1 MRGGWERGVGWLR
14 FEKHKAC
21 NPQSCEPS
29 RTRCGPPQRQSGG
42 LWGKLVARIRYLF
55 SHRAFSFIIHSPYF
69 EWHSSVAN
77 IYYLLSPFLPTR
89 QVRSLGTLWVSVAL
103 GRVGRKGARREGGA
117 EGGGRAPL
125 EKNAKGKR
133 RTNSQIQKLASILSF
148 KLVITAGGQCLPLAP
163 AALFRR
169 SRVRGK
175 DTIPV
180 VVFVAKHT
188 ILSTIRPLREPFL
201 YCKLLSGGPAF
212 CA

>member
-1 MRGGWERGVGWLR
+1 MGWRR

-21 NPQSCEPS
+21 HPQSCEPS

-103 GRVGRKGARREGGA
+103 GRVGRKGERREGGGA
-117 EGGGRAPL
+117 RPPWGKTL
-125 EKNAKGKR
+125 KEKKR
-133 RTNSQIQKLASILSF
+133 KSQIQKLASILSF
-148 KLVITAGGQCLPLAP
+148 KLVIAAGGQCLPLAP

-175 DTIPV
+175 DTIP
-180 VVFVAKHT
+180 FLTQSLLLHNT
-188 ILSTIRPLREPFL
+188 LPLLRV
-201 YCKLLSGGPAF
+201 LLLWCGHP
-212 CA
+212 